1 MDNYTVYLVDDDAG
15 VLKALS
21 RLLRAK
27 GYEVKPYLRPQEFL
41 EQHDAT
47 VLGCAV
53 LDLVMPGLDGLELQQ
68 ALNAGGS
75 QRPIIFITGKGDV
88 PASVRAMKAG
98 AIDFLTKPVKD
109 SDLFE
114 AIRRAE
120 NREAEDRQRLSELE
134 SIQAKIKTLTPRER
148 EVLTQVVG
156 GLRNKQ
162 IARDLGRTEK
172 TVKVHRKRVMTKLGV
187 RTLADLVRMVETQS
201 EIEGLLAQRVIP
213 APCFL
218 PRRSA

>member
-1 MDNYTVYLVDDDAG
+1 
-15 VLKALS
+15 
-21 RLLRAK
+21 
-27 GYEVKPYLRPQEFL
+27 
-41 EQHDAT
+41 
-47 VLGCAV
+47 
-53 LDLVMPGLDGLELQQ
+53 
-68 ALNAGGS
+68 
-75 QRPIIFITGKGDV
+75 
-88 PASVRAMKAG
+88 
-98 AIDFLTKPVKD
+98 VKD
-109 SDLFE
+109 RDLLE

-148 EVLTQVVG
+148 EVLTQVVA
-156 GLRNKQ
+156 GLPNKQ